1 RSYTDLL
8 ITGIVDYSVDIIRK
22 YLITKAH
29 LSEGT
34 ILMANLNYQHLYYFY
49 VTAKEGSIVKA
60 SAVLHLTPQTIS
72 GQISTLEDYFGF
84 TLFDRVGKRLLLNPQ
99 GELAYSFAQ
108 DIFRLG
114 SELLYTMQNQHQ
126 DKPQVFSVGVTDV
139 LPKVLAFDLFRSC
152 FRENKLRLICKEGD
166 LDSLMAE
173 LALNRIDIILS
184 DRPLPHGS
192 HIKAYNHL
200 IGESGLTFFAAKDK
214 AKGLAAQFPRSL
226 HQQPFLI
233 PGDKSAQKLNLLAWF
248 DKIDISPKINA
259 EFEDSALM
267 KLFGQAGYGAFC
279 TPSSIEQHVCEHYG
293 VEIIGRTRKITERL
307 YLISPERK
315 LKHPA
320 VIPLFEHAKIL
331 LEHE

>member
-1 RSYTDLL
+1 MMVHL
-8 ITGIVDYSVDIIRK
+8 IQEVIY
-22 YLITKAH
+22 
-29 LSEGT
+29 
-34 ILMANLNYQHLYYFY
+34 MAKLNYQHLYYFY

-84 TLFDRVGKRLLLNPQ
+84 ILFDRVGKRLQLNQQ
-99 GELAYSFAQ
+99 GRLAFSFAQ
-108 DIFRLG
+108 DIFALG
-114 SELLYTMQNQHQ
+114 SELLQTMKSQHQ
-126 DKPQVFSVGVTDV
+126 GKQQVFSVGVTDV

-152 FRENKLRLICKEGD
+152 FSDNNRRLICKEGD
-166 LDSLMAE
+166 LDSLVAE

-184 DRPLPHGS
+184 DRPMPVGTHL
-192 HIKAYNHL
+192 KAYNHM
-200 IGESGLTFFAAKDK
+200 IGESGLTFFAAKNK
-214 AKGLAAQFPRSL
+214 AKALSAQFPQSL

-233 PGDKSAQKLNLLAWF
+233 SGDKSAQKLNLLAWF
-248 DKIDISPKINA
+248 DEININPKINA

-279 TPSSIEQHVCEHYG
+279 ASSAIEQHVCEHYK
-293 VEIIGRTRKITERL
+293 VDIIGRTRQITERL

-320 VIPLFEHAKIL
+320 VIPLFEHAKTL
-331 LEHE
+331 LGHA